1 MPHRAADLTFIRGHT
16 MRLLAALA
24 VATLSFHS
32 LPAAA
37 DQAEQIVRTAIRALV
52 PDATI
57 DSVRPSAV
65 SGFHEVIL
73 SGQIIYVSSDGR
85 FLLQGSIYDL
95 VNRNDLTE
103 ARRAEVRRDALALVP
118 AEKRIVYA
126 PKERKY
132 TLTVFTDIDCGYC
145 RRMHQHMD
153 EYNAAGIAIE
163 YLFFPRAGIGSASYD
178 KSVHSWCA
186 DDPAEALTRAKLGQ
200 ELEARTC
207 DNPVTEDFELGR
219 RIGVTGT
226 PAVITE
232 DGQLIGGYLP
242 PEQLLQRLQ
251 QTARQG
257 GG

>member
-1 MPHRAADLTFIRGHT
+1 
-16 MRLLAALA
+16 MRLPVALAAALIC
-24 VATLSFHS
+24 LFH
-32 LPAAA
+32 LPASA
-37 DQAEQIVRTAIRALV
+37 DDAEQTVRKAIRALV

-57 DSVRPSAV
+57 DSVRPSGV
-65 SGFHEVIL
+65 SGFQEVIL
-73 SGQIIYVSSDGR
+73 GGQIVYVSDDGR
-85 FLLQGSIYDL
+85 FLLQGNIYDL
-95 VNRNDLTE
+95 ATRADLTE
-103 ARRAEVRRDALALVP
+103 NRRSEVRRDALAQVP
-118 AEKRIVYA
+118 PEKRIIFA

-163 YLFFPRAGIGSASYD
+163 YLFFPRAGIGSPSYD

-186 DDPAEALTRAKLGQ
+186 DDPNEALTRAKLGQ
-200 ELEARTC
+200 ELEPRTC
-207 DNPVTEDFELGR
+207 DNPVADDFELGR
-219 RIGVTGT
+219 RIGITGT

-232 DGQLIGGYLP
+232 DGHLIGGYLP

-251 QTARQG
+251 QTRRG

>member
-1 MPHRAADLTFIRGHT
+1 MRLFAA
-16 MRLLAALA
+16 LLAA
-24 VATLSFHS
+24 TLTTFIT
-32 LPAAA
+32 PAFA
-37 DQAEQIVRTAIRALV
+37 DEAEQTVRKAIRALV

-57 DSVRPSAV
+57 DSVRPSGV
-65 SGFHEVIL
+65 DGFHEVIL

-95 VNRNDLTE
+95 ANRTDLTE

-126 PKERKY
+126 PKDRKY

-163 YLFFPRAGIGSASYD
+163 YLFFPRAGVGSGSFD
-178 KSVHSWCA
+178 KAVHSWCA
-186 DDPAEALTRAKLGQ
+186 DDPTEALTRAKLGQ

-207 DNPVTEDFELGR
+207 ENPVSEDFELGR

-251 QTARQG
+251 QTGRSG

>member
-1 MPHRAADLTFIRGHT
+1 MRFSAALVAAILTVSITPVFADDAEKTVRAAIQT
-16 MRLLAALA
+16 
-24 VATLSFHS
+24 
-32 LPAAA
+32 
-37 DQAEQIVRTAIRALV
+37 LV
-52 PDATI
+52 PDASI
-57 DSVRPSAV
+57 ESVRPSAV

-73 SGQIIYVSSDGR
+73 GGQIIYVSSDGR

-103 ARRAEVRRDALALVP
+103 ARRAEVRRDALAEVP

-126 PKERKY
+126 PTDRKY

-163 YLFFPRAGIGSASYD
+163 YLFFPRAGVGSPAYD
-178 KSVHSWCA
+178 KAVHTWCA

-200 ELEARTC
+200 ELESRSC
-207 DNPVTEDFELGR
+207 DNPVTADFELGR

-251 QTARQG
+251 QTGRPSG
-257 GG
+257 G

>member
-1 MPHRAADLTFIRGHT
+1 
-16 MRLLAALA
+16 MRFPAALIA
-24 VATLSFHS
+24 ATLS
-32 LPAAA
+32 LLMMPALA
-37 DQAEQIVRTAIRALV
+37 DDAEQTVRKAIRALV

-57 DSVRPSAV
+57 DSVRPSGV
-65 SGFHEVIL
+65 DGFHEVIL
-73 SGQIIYVSSDGR
+73 GGQIVYVSSDGR

-95 VNRNDLTE
+95 ANRADLTE
-103 ARRAEVRRDALALVP
+103 VRRAEVRRDALAEVP
-118 AEKRIVYA
+118 PEKRIIYA
-126 PKERKY
+126 PKDRKY

-163 YLFFPRAGIGSASYD
+163 YLFFPRAGIGSGSFD
-178 KSVHSWCA
+178 KAVHSWCA

-200 ELEARTC
+200 ELEARSC
-207 DNPVTEDFELGR
+207 DNPVSADYDLGR

-251 QTARQG
+251 QTAGQRR
-257 GG
+257 